1 MAAFHNGHDR
11 FLDVRI
17 VDTARLDITM
27 PGGKGACAHL
37 FSITQNR
44 EVRIVRGKDELN
56 VSLKNADKFD
66 HILEDRLVVQII
78 LWLINDYNVIVT
90 LA

>member
-1 MAAFHNGHDR
+1 M
-11 FLDVRI
+11 
-17 VDTARLDITM
+17 
-27 PGGKGACAHL
+27 

-56 VSLKNADKFD
+56 VPLENADKFD
-66 HILEDRLVVQII
+66 HVLEDRLVVQII